1 MVPRLSCAGSAPT
14 CKSRY
19 MSDDLIILEILARGI
34 AIGAL
39 VAIAAGL
46 WSGGARQP
54 ARLAGLLF
62 CASVA
67 AYAINSSPLLRSAFA
82 PVMAPIHFAAFGGT
96 GLFWLFIVALFEDRA
111 VSVRTLAPWALLSA
125 LGLIGWIAPKTVQE
139 PLWLAHNLVEAGFAA
154 HALYIIWRS
163 WRGDLVET
171 RRRLRGPFL
180 AVVTLYVMTLSGFEI
195 AEELG
200 FFQPWFR
207 LLGGV
212 SLALY
217 CSAGAFVFLRAR
229 GELFGAAQPAR
240 APAPAGDGL
249 DAADRAVLAK
259 LDALM
264 REGEAWRR
272 EGLTIGALAE
282 EVGAPE
288 HRLRPLINDHLGF
301 RNFAAFI
308 NARRVEA
315 AKALLRDPTK
325 SRVTVA
331 AIAYDL
337 GFGSLGPFNRA
348 FKEATGVTP
357 TEFRKGGSSAQS
369 TFAP

>member
-1 MVPRLSCAGSAPT
+1 
-14 CKSRY
+14 
-19 MSDDLIILEILARGI
+19 MSPDLVTLDILTRGI

-39 VAIAAGL
+39 AAIASGL
-46 WSGGARQP
+46 WAGGARQA

-62 CASVA
+62 CAGVT
-67 AYAINSSPLLRSAFA
+67 AYVINSSPQLTQAFA
-82 PVMAPIHFAAFGGT
+82 PAMAPIHFAAFGGT

-111 VSVRTLAPWALLSA
+111 VSPRTLGPWALLTVI
-125 LGLIGWIAPKTVQE
+125 GIIGWIAPQPAQE
-139 PLWLAHNLVEAGFAA
+139 PIWLVHNLVEAGFAA
-154 HALYIIWRS
+154 HALYIIWSS

-195 AEELG
+195 AEGMG

-229 GELFGAAQPAR
+229 SELFGAAEPAR
-240 APAPAGDGL
+240 TSAEVDGL
-249 DAADRAVLAK
+249 DAADRATLAK
-259 LDALM
+259 LETLM
-264 REGEAWRR
+264 GEGEAWRR

-282 EVGAPE
+282 EVGIPE

-301 RNFAAFI
+301 RNFAAFV
-308 NARRVEA
+308 NDRRIGA
-315 AKALLRDPTK
+315 AKRLLRDPDK
-325 SRVTVA
+325 ARLTVA

-357 TEFRKGGSSAQS
+357 TEFRKTAAAGEHHA
-369 TFAP
+369 